1 MKEISGDL
9 IILHL
14 QIICM
19 ELNGRRTAEAD
30 PATLWKMFMDIEL
43 LPKIVPGISKLE
55 KKGENSYKS
64 IMEVKFGPV
73 SGEFTGDMQ
82 MEDIIEQ
89 KGFTLKAQQFNK
101 LGTVNSIMKI
111 GLIPISANETEVD
124 FNGEV
129 TVKGMISMVGEKVL
143 KSVADML
150 TKQFFAN
157 LDHELAKQQSAK

>member
-1 MKEISGDL
+1 
-9 IILHL
+9 
-14 QIICM
+14 M
-19 ELNGRRTAEAD
+19 ELKGKHNVEAD
-30 PATLWKMFMDIEL
+30 PATLWKMLMDIEL

-55 KKGENSYKS
+55 RTGENTYKS
-64 IMEVKFGPV
+64 TLEVKFGPV

-82 MEDIIEQ
+82 MEDIKEQ
-89 KGFTLKAQQFNK
+89 KAFTLKAEQHNK
-101 LGTVNSIMKI
+101 IGTVNSIMKI
-111 GLIPISANETEVD
+111 ELVPVSANETEVD

-129 TVKGMISMVGEKVL
+129 KVKGMISMMGEKVL